1 MKLSGKKGT
10 EQSKKKSV
18 GKAKKAS
25 EVIKVPGDWLYM
37 TPQEIGVRQIYEAF
51 GEQDGYELEIW
62 EDAGVLE
69 ILLKEKSSMDV
80 EMASIHPKDTITQQF
95 ANAHQVKTV
104 FLVTFQPDDYEDAE
118 RVMKTVTGKLGGF
131 FCGDTEDFT
140 PVVS

>member
-1 MKLSGKKGT
+1 MPKRENKKT
-10 EQSKKKSV
+10 
-18 GKAKKAS
+18 
-25 EVIKVPGDWLYM
+25 IPGDWLYM
-37 TPQEIGVRQIYEAF
+37 TSEDVNIRQLKNTLEEASYEV
-51 GEQDGYELEIW
+51 EIW

-80 EMASIHPKDTITQQF
+80 ELASIHPKDTITQQF
-95 ANAHQVKTV
+95 ANAPQVKTV

-118 RVMKTVTGKLGGF
+118 GVMKTVTGKLGGF

>member
-1 MKLSGKKGT
+1 MPKRENKKT
-10 EQSKKKSV
+10 
-18 GKAKKAS
+18 
-25 EVIKVPGDWLYM
+25 IPGDWLYM
-37 TPQEIGVRQIYEAF
+37 TPEDVNIRQLKDALEEASYEV
-51 GEQDGYELEIW
+51 EIW

-80 EMASIHPKDTITQQF
+80 ETASIHPKDTITQQF

-118 RVMKTVTGKLGGF
+118 RVMKVVTGKFGGF

>member
-1 MKLSGKKGT
+1 MPKREKQKT
-10 EQSKKKSV
+10 
-18 GKAKKAS
+18 
-25 EVIKVPGDWLYM
+25 IPGDWLYM
-37 TPQEIGVRQIYEAF
+37 TPEDVNIRQLKDALEEASYEV
-51 GEQDGYELEIW
+51 EIW

-80 EMASIHPKDTITQQF
+80 ETASIHPKDTITQQF
-95 ANAHQVKTV
+95 ANAHQVKNV

>member
-1 MKLSGKKGT
+1 MPKRENKKT
-10 EQSKKKSV
+10 
-18 GKAKKAS
+18 
-25 EVIKVPGDWLYM
+25 IPGDWLYM
-37 TPQEIGVRQIYEAF
+37 TSEDVNIRQLKNTLEEASYEV
-51 GEQDGYELEIW
+51 EIW

-80 EMASIHPKDTITQQF
+80 ELASIHPKDTITQQF

-118 RVMKTVTGKLGGF
+118 RVKKTVTGKLGGF

>member
-1 MKLSGKKGT
+1 MPKRENKKT
-10 EQSKKKSV
+10 
-18 GKAKKAS
+18 
-25 EVIKVPGDWLYM
+25 IPGDWLYM
-37 TPQEIGVRQIYEAF
+37 TSEDINIRQLKNTLEEASYEV
-51 GEQDGYELEIW
+51 EIW

-80 EMASIHPKDTITQQF
+80 ETASIHPKDTITQQF
-95 ANAHQVKTV
+95 ANAHHVKTV

-118 RVMKTVTGKLGGF
+118 RVMKTVTGKLLGF

>member
-1 MKLSGKKGT
+1 MPKRENKKT
-10 EQSKKKSV
+10 
-18 GKAKKAS
+18 
-25 EVIKVPGDWLYM
+25 IPGDWLYM
-37 TPQEIGVRQIYEAF
+37 TPEDVNIRQLKDALEEASYEV
-51 GEQDGYELEIW
+51 EIW

-80 EMASIHPKDTITQQF
+80 ETASIHPKDTITQQF
-95 ANAHQVKTV
+95 ANAHQVKNV

-118 RVMKTVTGKLGGF
+118 RVMKTVTEKLGGF

>member
-1 MKLSGKKGT
+1 MPKRENKKT
-10 EQSKKKSV
+10 
-18 GKAKKAS
+18 
-25 EVIKVPGDWLYM
+25 IPGDWLYM
-37 TPQEIGVRQIYEAF
+37 TPEDVNIRQLKNVLEEASYEV
-51 GEQDGYELEIW
+51 EIW

-80 EMASIHPKDTITQQF
+80 ETASIHPKDTITQQF
-95 ANAHQVKTV
+95 ANAHQVKNV

-118 RVMKTVTGKLGGF
+118 RVMKTVTEKLGGF

>member
-1 MKLSGKKGT
+1 MPKRENQKT
-10 EQSKKKSV
+10 
-18 GKAKKAS
+18 
-25 EVIKVPGDWLYM
+25 IPGDWLYM
-37 TPQEIGVRQIYEAF
+37 TPEDVNIRQLKDALEEASYEV
-51 GEQDGYELEIW
+51 EIW

-80 EMASIHPKDTITQQF
+80 ETASIHPKDTITQQF
-95 ANAHQVKTV
+95 ANAHQVKNV

-118 RVMKTVTGKLGGF
+118 HVMKTVTGKLGGF